1 MENKLNLDEIEK
13 LPAKERALLKKR
25 HALHCKYEKAVTLY
39 ADTTLS
45 TRIIALRCGVTPG
58 ALGYYLRRYWRELD
72 LHRHQIPVESEDLQ
86 SIKIYS
92 TGKQNRVSHERYKAA
107 VEACDMMK
115 YIDLNISQV
124 ARKFGLNGTA
134 LANFMRKHYEEILSR
149 RHKIRDRLGINDN
162 IPRGARPS
170 CVQQYTDAVELYRT
184 TEMTIPEIAEKFKV
198 SESGLMQHLRFY
210 HKDVLQQK
218 RAMRKR
224 AKEEKYKKRGG
235 LQGNG
240 RKYEPSAQ
248 TINKYAEALTLYKNT
263 VMTLKEIADQTG
275 VTTEGFRFYL
285 HKWHK
290 NLVLDHLGIT
300 DESQSPKD
308 LRKARN
314 RTKRTSLKYQDAI
327 NSIKQN
333 PRSIAQVANEFNLQ
347 PESFR
352 QYLHKYEPE
361 LISIVGMGQ
370 NEQGKRT
377 MYRSEKKY
385 KKAIELYQTT
395 TEDLKSIATR
405 LGLVYNSIGGYIR
418 RNYPDAIIQ
427 HKKLIQEDTKN
438 KNV

>member
-58 ALGYYLRRYWRELD
+58 ALGNYLRRYWRELV
-72 LHRHQIPVESEDLQ
+72 LQRHQIPVESEDLQ

-134 LANFMRKHYEEILSR
+134 LANFMRIHYEEILSR
-149 RHKIRDRLGINDN
+149 RQKIRERLGINDN

-224 AKEEKYKKRGG
+224 AKEEKYKKRGE
-235 LQGNG
+235 LLGNG
-240 RKYEPSAQ
+240 RKYEPSAK
-248 TINKYAEALTLYKNT
+248 TVNKYAEALALYKNT
-263 VMTLKEIADQTG
+263 VLTLKEIADQTG

-361 LISIVGMGQ
+361 LICIVGMGQ

-377 MYRSEKKY
+377 MCRSEKKY

>member
-58 ALGYYLRRYWRELD
+58 ALGNYLRRYWRELV
-72 LHRHQIPVESEDLQ
+72 LQRHQIPVESEDLQ

-92 TGKQNRVSHERYKAA
+92 TGKQNRVSHERYKVA

-134 LANFMRKHYEEILSR
+134 LANFMRIHYEEILSR
-149 RHKIRDRLGINDN
+149 RQKIRERLGINDN

-224 AKEEKYKKRGG
+224 AKEEKYKKEEDSRETD
-235 LQGNG
+235 GNMNLPP
-240 RKYEPSAQ
+240 KQS
-248 TINKYAEALTLYKNT
+248 INTQK
-263 VMTLKEIADQTG
+263 
-275 VTTEGFRFYL
+275 
-285 HKWHK
+285 
-290 NLVLDHLGIT
+290 HL
-300 DESQSPKD
+300 PC
-308 LRKARN
+308 
-314 RTKRTSLKYQDAI
+314 TK
-327 NSIKQN
+327 
-333 PRSIAQVANEFNLQ
+333 
-347 PESFR
+347 
-352 QYLHKYEPE
+352 
-361 LISIVGMGQ
+361 
-370 NEQGKRT
+370 
-377 MYRSEKKY
+377 
-385 KKAIELYQTT
+385 
-395 TEDLKSIATR
+395 
-405 LGLVYNSIGGYIR
+405 
-418 RNYPDAIIQ
+418 IQ
-427 HKKLIQEDTKN
+427 
-438 KNV
+438 